1 MVAIRW
7 KPWLIAMSVML
18 ALSMVASYGAYT
30 YMRRMI
36 GNGPVRIVEFLP
48 TATPSLARAA
58 PTAIADDYVLP
69 AAWNGKERLNILL
82 MGIDQRETNET
93 ERIFRTDTMLVLTI
107 DPASM
112 QAGMLS
118 IPRDLW
124 VPISAYDIND
134 RINTANYWGDANDYP
149 NGGGP
154 QLARKTVEN
163 VLGIRIHH
171 YMRINFTVFENLIDR
186 LGGIDVD
193 VPDDIYDDAYPTEDY
208 GVEVFQI
215 KKGRQTLDGAT
226 ALKYARTRKS
236 TDDFDRARRQQQVI
250 MAIRDR
256 AQDPR
261 VLASLVA
268 GAPDMLSTFGAS
280 VKTDMTLDQMQQLA
294 VLAQRLEKSKIKS
307 AVLDETYTDYAF
319 TPKGDSVLIGNRE
332 KIDALRGAFFS
343 VDGVAASVTPTP

>member
-1 MVAIRW
+1 
-7 KPWLIAMSVML
+7 MSVML
-18 ALSMVASYGAYT
+18 ALTVVASFMAYS
-30 YMRRMI
+30 YMRRTI
-36 GNGPVRIVEFLP
+36 GNGPVSIVEFQP
-48 TATPSLARAA
+48 TATPIPSAASAA
-58 PTAIADDYVLP
+58 PTAAVSDAYVLP

-82 MGIDQRETNET
+82 MGIDQRETNEK
-93 ERIFRTDTMLVLTI
+93 ERVFRTDTMLVLTI

-118 IPRDLW
+118 LPRDLW
-124 VPISAYDIND
+124 VPISAYEIND

-171 YMRINFTVFENLIDR
+171 YVRINFTVFENLIDR
-186 LGGIDVD
+186 LGGIEVD
-193 VPDDIYDDAYPTEDY
+193 VAADIYDDAYPTEDY
-208 GVEVFQI
+208 GTEVFQI

-250 MAIRDR
+250 LAIRDR

-268 GAPDMLSTFGAS
+268 GAPDMLNTFGAA
-280 VKTDMTLDQMQQLA
+280 VKTDMTMTQMQQLA
-294 VLAQRLEKSKIKS
+294 VLAQRLEKGKIKS
-307 AVLDETYTDYAF
+307 AVLDENYTDYAF

-332 KIDALRGAFFS
+332 KIATLRNAFFS